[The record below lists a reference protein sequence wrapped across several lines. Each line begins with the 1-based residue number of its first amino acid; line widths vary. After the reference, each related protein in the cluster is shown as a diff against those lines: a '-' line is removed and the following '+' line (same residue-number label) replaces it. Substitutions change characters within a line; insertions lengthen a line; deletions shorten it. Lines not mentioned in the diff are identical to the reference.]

1 MSDQE
6 REFTKPKNA
15 AERRI
20 RDGRALELR
29 RAGVGWDAVIAK
41 LKFTGLKQAQESVD
55 RARALDGLSATDF
68 ASVAELEMERLNRL
82 QQVVWAR
89 AVAGEPAA
97 IDRASRLSMDRVKI
111 AAYAAKV
118 AKPRVVPAEPSP
130 VQDPREEVD
139 DLASFR
145 QRHRPPA

>member
-1 MSDQE
+1 MSEDQ

-29 RAGVGWDAVIAK
+29 RAGVGWEAIIAK
-41 LKFTGLKQAQESVD
+41 LKFTGVKQAQESVD

-111 AAYAAKV
+111 AAFAAKV
-118 AKPRVVPAEPSP
+118 AKPRVVPADPSP
-130 VQDPREEVD
+130 VESTPEED
-139 DLASFR
+139 DLAAFR
-145 QRHRPPA
+145 QRHRRSS